1 VEAMKEA
8 CVSMDTRCYN
18 RMMNMYN
25 QMNVHGKLDDLMLEM
40 EKNGVSF
47 DQFTLSIRL
56 SAYAAATNIEGIE
69 KTIEKISLMFETAI
83 EWISQC

>member
-1 VEAMKEA
+1 
-8 CVSMDTRCYN
+8 
-18 RMMNMYN
+18 
-25 QMNVHGKLDDLMLEM
+25 M